1 MQIPQ
6 NPINLKNKAK
16 SPVIRAILISFCAV
30 ALLSSAVLYY
40 SIGMENESLPK
51 PVLKSKLINPVLAE
65 NEREKNMILQDLK
78 NLRKTYD
85 EIILENKTMSFELIQ
100 ERDKVIQL
108 MSDLVAS
115 QNNQIPLIKYKE
127 QVKSL
132 QEKLA
137 MMTIENA
144 ELKEQNVSI
153 KRQNANIKEQRDI
166 TETVLNESQKKN
178 EGLKRELVNTV
189 EKFSK
194 LEVTSTSVVTYRL
207 KSSGDLIVTDKA
219 SKVEGINIS
228 FVIAK
233 NEIAKPVDKTYYI
246 QVMNSENTILG
257 DDNMRTHQYKNLIYS
272 MASNVKYENKM
283 IRVSENLMGKNFAKG
298 TYYVNIYD
306 GEELVDESSF
316 ILK

>member
-1 MQIPQ
+1 MEKDSKPE
-6 NPINLKNKAK
+6 
-16 SPVIRAILISFCAV
+16 
-30 ALLSSAVLYY
+30 SA
-40 SIGMENESLPK
+40 
-51 PVLKSKLINPVLAE
+51 LKSKHFKLTLSE
-65 NEREKNMILQDLK
+65 NEREKNMILQELK

-85 EIILENKTMSFELIQ
+85 EIILENKTISLELIQ

-108 MSDLVAS
+108 MSDVTAS
-115 QNNQIPLIKYKE
+115 QNNQVLLNKYKE
-127 QVKSL
+127 QVKLL

-144 ELKEQNVSI
+144 ELRQQNISI
-153 KRQNANIKEQRDI
+153 KKQNANIKEQRDI
-166 TETVLNESQKKN
+166 TETVLNESQKNN
-178 EGLKRELVNTV
+178 EGLKRDLVNTV

-194 LEVTSTSVVTYRL
+194 LEVNNTSIVTYKL
-207 KSSGDLIVTDKA
+207 KSSGELIVTDKA
-219 SKVEGINIS
+219 NKVEGINIS

-233 NEIAKPVDKTYYI
+233 NAIAKPVEKTYYI
-246 QVMNSENTILG
+246 QVMNGENSIIG
-257 DDNMRTHQYKNLIYS
+257 DDNMRTHQYKSLTYS

-283 IRVSENLMGKNFAKG
+283 VRVSENLMGKNFAKG

>member
-1 MQIPQ
+1 
-6 NPINLKNKAK
+6 LKKQAK
-16 SPVIRAILISFCAV
+16 SPTLKAILISFCAI
-30 ALLSSAVLYY
+30 ALLSSGVFYY
-40 SIGMENESLPK
+40 SIGMENESEPE
-51 PVLKSKLINPVLAE
+51 PVLKSKLIRPVLAE
-65 NEREKNMILQDLK
+65 HEREKNMILQELEDLK
-78 NLRKTYD
+78 KTYD
-85 EIILENKTMSFELIQ
+85 EIILENKTISFDLIQ
-100 ERDKVIQL
+100 ERDKVIKL
-108 MSDLVAS
+108 MTYLVAS
-115 QNNQIPLIKYKE
+115 QDNQIPLDKYKG

-137 MMTIENA
+137 MLTVENE

-153 KRQNANIKEQRDI
+153 KRQNATIKEQIGI
-166 TETVLNESQKKN
+166 TEVVLNESQKKN
-178 EGLKRELVNTV
+178 EGLKRDLVNTV

-194 LEVTSTSVVTYRL
+194 LEVSSTSVVTYRL

-219 SKVEGINIS
+219 NKVGGINIS

-233 NEIAKPVDKTYYI
+233 NEIARPTDKTYYI
-246 QVMNSENTILG
+246 QVMNSENLILG
-257 DDNMRTHQYKNLIYS
+257 DDNMRTHQYKGLTYS